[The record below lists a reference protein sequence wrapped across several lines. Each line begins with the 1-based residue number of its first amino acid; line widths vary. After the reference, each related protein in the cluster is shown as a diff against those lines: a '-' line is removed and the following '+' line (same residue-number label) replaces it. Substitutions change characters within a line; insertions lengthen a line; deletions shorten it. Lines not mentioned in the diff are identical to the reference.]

1 MSILQKIIE
10 QKRLEVAQQKARQ
23 PLRQLADELAAQGV
37 ISHLSFAQAL
47 TQSRSGIIAEFKRK
61 SPSKGWIHPDAP
73 LARVV
78 NGYQQA
84 GAAAISVL
92 TDETFFGG
100 SLADFREA
108 RQTLHIPLLRK
119 DFIVDEYQV
128 FQSALMGADVILLI
142 AAALSLDEVQRFGQL
157 AHQLGM
163 ETLLEIHCEAELDH
177 AQLRDAVD
185 VVGVNNRDLATFTT
199 DTNRSAELAP
209 KIAHA
214 VKISE
219 SGIAHPQTVKTLR
232 QLGFRGFLMG
242 ENFMKTERPEAT
254 LEAFI
259 QSVETLCG

>member
-1 MSILQKIIE
+1 MNILQKIIE

-23 PLRQLADELAAQGV
+23 PLRQLMDEAAALGV
-37 ISHLSFAQAL
+37 ISRRSFAQAL

-61 SPSKGWIHPDAP
+61 SPSKGWIHPDAQ
-73 LARVV
+73 AVRVV
-78 NGYQQA
+78 GGYQQA
-84 GAAAISVL
+84 GAAAVSVL

-100 SLADFREA
+100 SIADFCEA

-119 DFIVDEYQV
+119 DFIVDEYQIY
-128 FQSALMGADVILLI
+128 QSALMGADVILLI
-142 AAALSLDEVQRFGQL
+142 AAALNLDEVQHFGLL

-163 ETLLEIHCEAELDH
+163 ETLLEIHNEAELGH
-177 AQLRDAVD
+177 AQLHEAVD

-199 DTNRSAELAP
+199 DTIRSAELAP

-219 SGIAHPQTVKTLR
+219 SGISHPETVKNLR

-242 ENFMKTERPEAT
+242 ENFMKTEHPEAT
-254 LEAFI
+254 LKAFI